1 MVSLLGGDQARG
13 RPRVVDEEK
22 LNQILELYW
31 NSNLGLREIADSAGV
46 STMTAWRVVN
56 SYEPA
61 GDAI

>member
-13 RPRVVDEEK
+13 RPRVVDKEK

-56 SYEPA
+56 SYEPE
-61 GDAI
+61 GDVI

>member
-13 RPRVVDEEK
+13 RPRIVDEGK
-22 LNQILELYW
+22 LNRILDLYW

-61 GDAI
+61 GDVI

>member
-61 GDAI
+61 GDVI

>member
-1 MVSLLGGDQARG
+1 MVPLLGGDQARG
-13 RPRVVDEEK
+13 RPRIVDEGK

-61 GDAI
+61 GDII

>member
-13 RPRVVDEEK
+13 RPRVVDEKK

-31 NSNLGLREIADSAGV
+31 NSNLGIREIADSAGV

-56 SYEPA
+56 SYEPR
-61 GDAI
+61 GEAI

>member
-1 MVSLLGGDQARG
+1 MVSLSGGDQARG
-13 RPRVVDEEK
+13 RPRIVDEKK
-22 LNQILELYW
+22 LNRILDLYW

-61 GDAI
+61 GDMI

>member
-13 RPRVVDEEK
+13 RPRIVDEEK
-22 LNQILELYW
+22 LNRILELYW

-61 GDAI
+61 GDVV